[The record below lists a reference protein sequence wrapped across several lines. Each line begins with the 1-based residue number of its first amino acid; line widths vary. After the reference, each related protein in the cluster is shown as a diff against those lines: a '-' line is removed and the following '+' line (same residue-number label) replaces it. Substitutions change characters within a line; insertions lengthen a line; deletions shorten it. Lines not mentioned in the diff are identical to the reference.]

1 MTDMPTRSQEPC
13 LNGLPAKALTDAPTV
28 RFQRNSIE
36 ELRFTENRSANPC
49 KSVIV
54 VQKENSE
61 RAQDPGPQ
69 AVVTK
74 DNPKG
79 RHLCPGLF
87 APLLELQCNHSQK
100 HGQGPD
106 GSQCP
111 ASGRTDPTGHHDP
124 GQDRKE
130 QKGGQQG
137 ADEISQSLRP
147 VAAKVGPGESALF
160 RVGLGTQTDE
170 NVSQE
175 AKQDDDGNAVEEIEL
190 FSRWRLISGIFPR

>member
-87 APLLELQCNHSQK
+87 APLLELQCATTPRNMARVQMAPSAPQAVAPTQPVTMTQARIAK
-100 HGQGPD
+100 NKREA
-106 GSQCP
+106 SR
-111 ASGRTDPTGHHDP
+111 ALMRFLRVSGR
-124 GQDRKE
+124 
-130 QKGGQQG
+130 
-137 ADEISQSLRP
+137 
-147 VAAKVGPGESALF
+147 
-160 RVGLGTQTDE
+160 
-170 NVSQE
+170 
-175 AKQDDDGNAVEEIEL
+175 
-190 FSRWRLISGIFPR
+190 